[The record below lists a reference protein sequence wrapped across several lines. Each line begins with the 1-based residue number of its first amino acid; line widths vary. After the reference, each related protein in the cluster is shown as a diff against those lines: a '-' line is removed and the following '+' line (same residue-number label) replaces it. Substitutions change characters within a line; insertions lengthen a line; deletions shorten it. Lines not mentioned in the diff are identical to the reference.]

1 MSLSGLGI
9 RVMQVPL
16 YKFGNVPSSLIFGEN
31 LRSIDINFFFNVW
44 QNAPVKPF
52 GPSCFFIGRFLMT
65 DSISL
70 LMGLSQ
76 ALYLHDSVLVG

>member
-44 QNAPVKPF
+44 QNAPVNHLDPHV
-52 GPSCFFIGRFLMT
+52 
-65 DSISL
+65 SL
-70 LMGLSQ
+70 LG
-76 ALYLHDSVLVG
+76 GF